1 MSSTNVN
8 LGQYDMVLALSQ
20 SKINFEIE
28 MLYDQHVINRNWQF
42 LTSLDGE
49 THINSSD
56 NSFVA
61 VKKGWLDKN
70 EYEKKK
76 QQLEAEL
83 ERIRTKLE
91 DDDTPKEEK
100 PELRRQKDQKK
111 AEIKAV
117 DDQEKSTAKYE
128 VLMDATIDIPRIELI
143 NGSHTELMF
152 YLPIKSGNL
161 GYLKSQ
167 KIANVDLA
175 GMCYAFKVSIGKIK
189 IDDIDGM
196 YVINDAKK
204 TELRKGGLT
213 NDDFTIESILLNFQ
227 NTNVSQYD
235 KEKSKLPEDA
245 TQLTNLQVS
254 VTNYFKNIANNT
266 NPYVLGYAIQKNK
279 LAERDKAMLYPTGAS
294 YSTSA
299 SQVERATGFNFLLL
313 TENHQFPSGP
323 TAGRIDKSLIENV
336 KDKTVTTNGVIGI
349 NYGTFID
356 VYLNQLHASVID
368 NFDKAFKKSFPDFY
382 GSHKAEGDDEV
393 FSFSKPGLRMNFN
406 LERGLLKDESD
417 NYIHLSYQITVSG
430 NVHKEVPTKIIFD
443 KINTGTVGVDQ
454 KFSTEGKYELEG
466 KKGAAGSLS
475 IKLGASKQGKLE
487 VVPNYQP
494 PSIGRDTEKPD
505 CKSIFEAVWLKVARF
520 INPFGLVGGLVSI
533 FVTDDPH
540 KNIVKFDGDVFKPF
554 DFDALKDFSNK
565 VVLPGSNV
573 YTFKNV
579 RLLNG
584 DLNSNDA
591 VLFDIAY
598 AVASN

>member
-20 SKINFEIE
+20 SKINFEIG
-28 MLYDQHVINRNWQF
+28 MLHKQRVINPDWQF
-42 LTSLDGE
+42 LTSADGK
-49 THINSSD
+49 THLNSSD
-56 NSFVA
+56 SSFAA

-83 ERIRTKLE
+83 DRIQTEVE
-91 DDDTPKEEK
+91 DAPAEK
-100 PELRRQKDQKK
+100 KIELRRQRDQKK

-117 DDQEKSTAKYE
+117 DDQEKAAAKYQ
-128 VLMDATIDIPRIELI
+128 VLMDTTIDVPKIELI

-152 YLPIKSGNL
+152 NLPIISGKL
-161 GYLKSQ
+161 SYLNGQ
-167 KIANVDLA
+167 EIANVDLA

-189 IDDIDGM
+189 ITTDGM
-196 YVINDAKK
+196 YLIDDAKK
-204 TELRKGGLT
+204 TELRKGGL
-213 NDDFTIESILLNFQ
+213 NDNDFTIESILLDFQ
-227 NTNVSQYD
+227 NTNVSQYSQ
-235 KEKSKLPEDA
+235 ENSKLPKDA
-245 TQLTNLQVS
+245 THLTNLQIS
-254 VTNYFKNIANNT
+254 VTNYFKTIANNT

-279 LAERDKAMLYPTGAS
+279 PAAREKPMLYPTGAS
-294 YSTSA
+294 FSTSA
-299 SQVERATGFNFLLL
+299 SQEKRAAGFNFLLL

-336 KDKTVTTNGVIGI
+336 KDHTATANGVIGI
-349 NYGTFID
+349 NYDTFIN

-368 NFDKAFKKSFPDFY
+368 TFDQAFKKSFPDFY
-382 GSHKAEGDDEV
+382 GSHKAKGDDEV
-393 FSFSKPGLRMNFN
+393 FSFSKPGLSMTFN
-406 LERGLLKDESD
+406 LKRGRLKDESD
-417 NYIHLSYQITVSG
+417 NYIHLSYEITVSG
-430 NVHKEVPTKIIFD
+430 NVHKEVPIEIFGGL
-443 KINTGTVGVDQ
+443 INTKKTVGVDQ
-454 KFSTEGKYELEG
+454 KFSTKGNYELEG

-475 IKLGASKQGKLE
+475 IKLGASNQGKLE
-487 VVPNYQP
+487 IVSNYQP

-505 CKSIFEAVWLKVARF
+505 AGSIFKTVWLTLARF
-520 INPFGLVGGLVSI
+520 INPFGLVGALVTL